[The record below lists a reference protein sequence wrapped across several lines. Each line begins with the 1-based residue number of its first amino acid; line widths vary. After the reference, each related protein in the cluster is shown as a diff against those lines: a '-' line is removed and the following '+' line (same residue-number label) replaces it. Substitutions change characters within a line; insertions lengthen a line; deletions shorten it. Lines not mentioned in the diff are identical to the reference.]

1 MQIRGQ
7 PQAINHLTAT
17 CLILRQGFLL
27 AWRIK
32 ILKISMNLLFLAS
45 TYVAPEFLPQVN
57 DVDEY
62 NSRLTRLN
70 VEIKDYIVEW

>member
-1 MQIRGQ
+1 
-7 PQAINHLTAT
+7 
-17 CLILRQGFLL
+17 
-27 AWRIK
+27 
-32 ILKISMNLLFLAS
+32 MNLLFLAS
-45 TYVAPEFLPQVN
+45 TYVAPEFLPQVS